1 LTDFYNADIFIVNE
15 WLLEEGCMFLKMFL
29 LKLSALS
36 LLSFLIF
43 SMPVIGEQ
51 MNTKQSANSTPQIP
65 KALFTISEDERE
77 LRLQVVRYRGQPL
90 PSKLQAQ
97 VDKINNTNT
106 QLLLAYLAEYTWS
119 ELTLQGKDNAERAYF
134 IARQSDAKTQQKLLP
149 LFEKAY
155 ADKQFSGHKLAEFT
169 DTVLIGM
176 KKKQR
181 YGTQLAI
188 VNGEIVFNTIEDS
201 ENVDA
206 RRHKLGLMPLE
217 DYKKLLIKM
226 YKLAG

>member
-1 LTDFYNADIFIVNE
+1 LTDFYNTDIFIVNE
-15 WLLEEGCMFLKMFL
+15 WLLEESCMFLKMFL
-29 LKLSALS
+29 VKLSALS
-36 LLSFLIF
+36 LLSFLIS

>member
-1 LTDFYNADIFIVNE
+1 
-15 WLLEEGCMFLKMFL
+15 M
-29 LKLSALS
+29 
-36 LLSFLIF
+36 
-43 SMPVIGEQ
+43 
-51 MNTKQSANSTPQIP
+51 
-65 KALFTISEDERE
+65 
-77 LRLQVVRYRGQPL
+77 
-90 PSKLQAQ
+90 
-97 VDKINNTNT
+97 
-106 QLLLAYLAEYTWS
+106 LLAYLADNTWS
-119 ELTLQGKDNAERAYF
+119 ELTLQGKSNAERAYF

-149 LFEKAY
+149 QFEKAY

-201 ENVDA
+201 ENVDT
-206 RRHKLGLMPLE
+206 RRQKLGLMPLE